1 MAKELVPKKLVIEFI
16 EGNFYDGV
24 LIYKVNENGVV
35 GRFKSIG
42 IKGANFSKP
51 TLNGILQNFI
61 RHAGKSEGIDE
72 QIDLP

>member
-1 MAKELVPKKLVIEFI
+1 MAKELVPRKLVIEFVD
-16 EGNFYDGV
+16 GDFFGGV
-24 LIYKVNENGVV
+24 LIYKVNENGAV

-51 TLNGILQNFI
+51 VLSGILQNFI
-61 RHAGKSEGIDE
+61 QHAGKSEGINE